1 MKLLSSQV
9 EGYIERSS
17 WIRKMF
23 ETGIELKKEFG
34 ANAVCDF
41 SLGNPDVPAPAAIA
55 EGLREIAGC
64 AGEPFAFGY
73 MPNFGYPSLREK
85 LAKTVSQEQGVPVEG
100 SDIIVTCGAAGAIN
114 ALYRAILEPGDEILC
129 PAPFFVEYGFY
140 AQNSG
145 GELVTVPSKPLTF
158 ELDLDAIEKAI
169 TDKTRVMLINSPNN
183 PTGVVYTKDELVK
196 LTDILKKANAGRER
210 PIFLVAD
217 EPYRFLAF
225 DGVEVP
231 SILPLYPY
239 SVVVSSFSKNLS
251 LAGERVGYALVNPEM
266 PEKEVLLSGL
276 VLTNRI
282 LGFVNAPAV
291 GQKLLE
297 KALGSQVDKNI
308 YLERRDAMAK
318 VLDAAG
324 YSYTLPKGAFYFFP
338 KAPGGDDVKFCA
350 TLQEEKILAVP
361 GTGFGFPG
369 YFRLAF
375 CVGVD
380 VIERSDKGFEKA
392 IAPFK

>member
-23 ETGIELKKEFG
+23 ETGMVLKKKYGEE
-34 ANAVCDF
+34 AVCDF
-41 SLGNPDVPAPAAIA
+41 SLGNPDVPAPAAVG
-55 EGLREIAGC
+55 EGLKELAES
-64 AGEPFAFGY
+64 ADKPFAFGY
-73 MPNFGYPSLREK
+73 MPNFGYPSVREK
-85 LAKTVSQEQGVPVEG
+85 LAEAVSAEQGVKVSG
-100 SDIIVTCGAAGAIN
+100 SDIIITCGAAGAIN

-145 GELVTVPSKPLTF
+145 GTLVTVPSKPLTF

-169 TDKTRVMLINSPNN
+169 TDNTRVLLINSPNN
-183 PTGVVYTKDELVK
+183 PTGVIYTKAELEK
-196 LTDILKKANAGRER
+196 LAAILDKANEGRER

-225 DGVEVP
+225 DDADVP
-231 SILPLYPY
+231 SILPLYTY

-251 LAGERVGYALVNPEM
+251 LAGERVGYALLNPDL
-266 PEKEVLLSGL
+266 PGKETLMAGL

-308 YLERRDAMAK
+308 YLERRNAMAS
-318 VLDAAG
+318 VLDEAG
-324 YSYTLPKGAFYFFP
+324 YSYKMPRGAFYFFP
-338 KAPGGDDVKFCA
+338 EAPGGDDVKFCA
-350 TLQEEKILAVP
+350 ALQEEKILAVP
-361 GTGFGFPG
+361 GTGFGYPG

-380 VIERSDKGFEKA
+380 VIERSREGFKRA
-392 IAPFK
+392 IESCK